1 MIGKIFGVIC
11 LIALLFGIY
20 SGNGAAL
27 GGAIPDGA
35 AKALEVTLSLTGMM
49 CLWCGFMEVLKEAG
63 AVERLSRLLRPV
75 LRRIFP
81 KAWESGEGAQ
91 EIAANISANLL
102 GIGNAATPMG
112 LRAMERMQKHNP
124 NPDQATSEQIT
135 LMVMNT
141 APLSLFPTT
150 VFVLRHAAGSAIP
163 YAVLI
168 PVWIVS
174 LASAALSVFLCRIWT
189 CKSKTVKRVKKH
201 E

>member
-1 MIGKIFGVIC
+1 MIGKVFGVIC
-11 LIALLFGIY
+11 LIALLFGIL

-27 GGAIPDGA
+27 GDAMLDGTA
-35 AKALEVTLSLTGMM
+35 RALEVTLSLAGMM

-63 AVERLSRLLRPV
+63 AIRKLSRLLRPL

-81 KAWESGEGAQ
+81 NAWESGEGSE

-112 LRAMERMQKHNP
+112 LRAMEKLQKQNP
-124 NPDQATSEQIT
+124 IPHRATAEQIT
-135 LMVMNT
+135 LMVLNT
-141 APLSLFPTT
+141 ASVSFFPATLFA
-150 VFVLRHAAGSAIP
+150 LRRASGSSKP

-174 LASAALSVFLCRIWT
+174 LSCATLSVFLCRFGFG
-189 CKSKTVKRVKKH
+189 KKK
-201 E
+201 